1 MFVSSSAA
9 QFLVNGLEL
18 VGLAEGDELHD
29 LVRQPHLRGG
39 SGFYGIARIPIT
51 TDKNFFICHLAHTEA
66 DLALLRKTM
75 AGLARLWGQMGVTTM
90 PLV

>member
-1 MFVSSSAA
+1 VFVSSSAA

-29 LVRQPHLRGG
+29 LIRQPHLRGG

-51 TDKNFFICHLAHTEA
+51 TDKNFFILSASSFLCIKIQNMLIIITCFS
-66 DLALLRKTM
+66 
-75 AGLARLWGQMGVTTM
+75 
-90 PLV
+90 